1 MAVSFCALTQRTW
14 SCAIRLAIPV
24 SSVSICFLIL
34 LIRLRLKD
42 RNSAQLTCARRFLFC
57 EQDFAQVPALCFVL
71 TQALLLGREWWGWLR
86 LHRCAKSGQN
96 LCIDRV
102 GLGEDAGGPR
112 ILPHPNGLHQGDC
125 KIVLFQA
132 LQQRLLIAATGFTDQ
147 LHRRGTLFNPKD

>member
-14 SCAIRLAIPV
+14 SCAMRLAIPV

-42 RNSAQLTCARRFLFC
+42 RNSAQLTCARRFC
-57 EQDFAQVPALCFVL
+57 SASK
-71 TQALLLGREWWGWLR
+71 TLLKCR
-86 LHRCAKSGQN
+86 RCASYWRKRFCSAESG
-96 LCIDRV
+96 RV
-102 GLGEDAGGPR
+102 GFGCIGLGQDAGGPR

-132 LQQRLLIAATGFTDQ
+132 LQQRLLVAATGFTD
-147 LHRRGTLFNPKD
+147 